1 MWGRG
6 LGPGLGSRSTVG
18 PDIIDC
24 VHFVGF
30 MIHDHALHVIEVP
43 NIHTYYYTKYLHFN
57 SFTFSPYMFPSDL
70 LEAVQFFPAT
80 TRKSLQLT
88 TRALAPAA
96 TLIKNPATGTTR
108 AFSMERQLSRDV
120 MRMCTCGTGPKP
132 SDLTFLLAFTGA
144 DIGFEY
150 EAAAAIDPSTAS
162 PKGSIWVLHQVSG
175 KRKKRGLGVMQGSQ
189 SSQIAVKSDEV
200 HCPCIT
206 ENCYVLS
213 CFSGEAPFH
222 DDIDTRYARMNA
234 VIYKFEHSSEL
245 TITRASDG
253 WMTLQENTFLS
264 TPDNSDGFGR
274 LVQSTSANTG
284 MKIRCSAK
292 GVQLS
297 GSAERHSFGPCIHE
311 SNGVIV
317 DSTSTKSHMEMNDV
331 STDTGTHSTSS
342 ESILMPPVQC
352 ERMISLLESL
362 FAGRELDLSSSSS
375 SPSTN
380 GNKSIIWQGSM
391 SIENSS
397 GTATLHEACLSPSRH
412 RRAAEFAWNN
422 FMGGRLM
429 FLGVEARLQPWAM
442 LVPGVMA
449 AMGDRDGMTNAQ
461 QVTGA
466 YALLDQVRRSVEAY
480 LIKGRYEAQQD
491 MIQSAKRRK
500 LCNQAEH

>member
-1 MWGRG
+1 
-6 LGPGLGSRSTVG
+6 
-18 PDIIDC
+18 
-24 VHFVGF
+24 
-30 MIHDHALHVIEVP
+30 
-43 NIHTYYYTKYLHFN
+43 
-57 SFTFSPYMFPSDL
+57 MFLRDL
-70 LEAVQFFPAT
+70 LEAVQLFPAT

-88 TRALAPAA
+88 TRALAPSA
-96 TLIKNPATGTTR
+96 TLIKNPAAGTTR

-120 MRMCTCGTGPKP
+120 MRMCTCGAGPKP
-132 SDLTFLLAFTGA
+132 SDLTFLLAFDGA

-150 EAAAAIDPSTAS
+150 EAAAAAVTDPSAAS
-162 PKGSIWVLHQVSG
+162 LKGSIWVLHQVSG
-175 KRKKRGLGVMQGSQ
+175 KRKRRGHGVMQGSQ

-253 WMTLQENTFLS
+253 WMTLQEKAFLS
-264 TPDNSDGFGR
+264 TPDMSEGPGR

-284 MKIRCSAK
+284 MKMRCSAK
-292 GVQLS
+292 GVQLL
-297 GSAERHSFGPCIHE
+297 GSAERHSFGPCVNE

-317 DSTSTKSHMEMNDV
+317 DSTSTKSRMEMSDV
-331 STDTGTHSTSS
+331 STDTGTHLSSS

-362 FAGRELDLSSSSS
+362 FAGKELDLSSSFSS
-375 SPSTN
+375 SSSTN
-380 GNKSIIWQGSM
+380 GDESIIWQDSM
-391 SIENSS
+391 SIDNSS
-397 GTATLHEACLSPSRH
+397 AFATPLHEDCLQSSRH

-442 LVPGVMA
+442 LVPSVMA
-449 AMGDRDGMTNAQ
+449 AIGDRDGMTNAQ

-466 YALLDQVRRSVEAY
+466 YALLDQVRRSVEAH
-480 LIKGRYEAQQD
+480 LIKDRYEAQQD
-491 MIQSAKRRK
+491 MIQSVKRRK
-500 LCNQAEH
+500 LCNH